1 MFCGSGNLFD
11 LFALLACIEGETIMK
26 VIDDWLDDKLTARQ
40 MVLGY
45 VEEASEFSMLAG
57 ALRAEAQA
65 DGYSQAA
72 LVAACG
78 GDICSYL
85 MQVTQRS
92 TAPMAAE

>member
-1 MFCGSGNLFD
+1 
-11 LFALLACIEGETIMK
+11 MK
-26 VIDDWLDDKLTARQ
+26 VINDWLEDKLAARK

-45 VEEASEFSMLAG
+45 VEDASEFSMLAG

-65 DGYSQAA
+65 AGYSSSA

-85 MQVTQRS
+85 MHVTQR
-92 TAPMAAE
+92 AEIQMAAE